1 MVEMT
6 RSDRT
11 TNPPPYVRDVHRE
24 FSRSELPA
32 GIGMRNEEFYFK
44 HNRFIVSVATMLV
57 TGFVVFFVPLFNGL
71 IAGAFGGFHART
83 MRRALGAALVTSI
96 ALPAFIALFSFLA
109 GPHQLRIFGGL
120 GFWGWTALFVIGTFI
135 GAATGPA
142 SSELLTEDF
151 SATPDPVPADGPAYR
166 TTTTT
171 ETVTREVIVERVS
184 PPSEPVREE

>member
-11 TNPPPYVRDVHRE
+11 TSPPPYVRDVHRE

-32 GIGMRNEEFYFK
+32 GIGMKYEEIYFK
-44 HNRFIVSVATMLV
+44 HNRFVVSVLTMFI
-57 TGFVVFFVPLFNGL
+57 TGLVVFFVPFFNGL

-83 MRRALGAALVTSI
+83 MKRALGAAFATSI

-109 GPHQLRIFGGL
+109 GPTQLRIFGGL
-120 GFWGWTALFVIGTFI
+120 GFWGWAALFVIGTFI
-135 GAATGPA
+135 GAATGPS

-151 SATPDPVPADGPAYR
+151 SATPDPVPADGPTYR